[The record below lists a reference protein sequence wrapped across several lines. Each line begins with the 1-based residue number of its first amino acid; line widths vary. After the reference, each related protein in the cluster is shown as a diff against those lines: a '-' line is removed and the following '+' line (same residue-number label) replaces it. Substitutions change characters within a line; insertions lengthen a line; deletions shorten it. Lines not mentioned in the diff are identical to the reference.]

1 MEKYPLVFLLA
12 LLPVNPVSP
21 VLCQAIDLPCV
32 CLKRFLFSSALGLN
46 RISWWGFTEK
56 YQVAESAGLVSAH
69 WILIVARTPG
79 IFPQADLQ
87 MRSAGA
93 RVWIREAETHLPH
106 SPAPLSWL
114 RRLCHARLWPWLT
127 DPGGFQPLALT
138 ASKRGQPLKYTCR
151 ISVFRNRCCCWDFST
166 SRTALMETHRVCG
179 ADHHYSTDGS
189 AKAREQR

>member
-32 CLKRFLFSSALGLN
+32 CLKRFLSSSALGFN

-114 RRLCHARLWPWLT
+114 REAVPRQTMAMADR
-127 DPGGFQPLALT
+127 PGGISALSSDCIKEGPATQIHLQNFCFQKSMLLL
-138 ASKRGQPLKYTCR
+138 G
-151 ISVFRNRCCCWDFST
+151 F
-166 SRTALMETHRVCG
+166 
-179 ADHHYSTDGS
+179 
-189 AKAREQR
+189 